1 MREIRLRELAAGA
14 RADADRIALLSIWS
28 HGHNNPRY
36 AELLP
41 RLERLDACLLRLSD
55 RRIPRGLEYRAF
67 RATRSAL
74 YRTTLARAAGRYG
87 GLLTLDLGQTTA
99 FPGPSVTDVDDPFFT
114 QREVDL
120 LNRPELQAYV
130 VTAERAAR
138 RYESMG
144 VDKPWHVIPQG
155 VSLRSVTP
163 ELRAELRARKRDG
176 ELVVGWMAAH
186 LLTAGDRDAG
196 GPLYN
201 VDHLL
206 ELWHE
211 VHARVPQA
219 RLWLVGGPSDRLRR
233 LLAGRDDVVLFGRL
247 PRERALAAASQF
259 DLAVYARTE
268 DTGIQAAK
276 VGEFI
281 GLGVPTVSYEYE
293 VTENLRETGAGVLV
307 PDAPAFVAELVRLLE
322 DDAARGALAAAAARA
337 GRELDWDVLARR
349 FERDVLDGYLPQR

>member
-1 MREIRLRELAAGA
+1 MREIRLRELAAGSPA
-14 RADADRIALLSIWS
+14 RADRIALLSLWF

-55 RRIPRGLEYRAF
+55 RRIPRGIEYRAF
-67 RATRSAL
+67 RATRGAL
-74 YRTTLARAAGRYG
+74 YRTTLTRAARRYH
-87 GLLTLDLGQTTA
+87 GLLTLDVEQIA
-99 FPGPSVTDVDDPFFT
+99 SFPGPSVTDVDDPFFT
-114 QREVDL
+114 QREVEL
-120 LNRPELQAYV
+120 LNRPELKAYV

-155 VSLRSVTP
+155 ISLRSVTP
-163 ELRAELRARKRDG
+163 ELRAELGARRRED

-186 LLTAGDRDAG
+186 LLTEGDRDAE

-206 ELWHE
+206 ELWQAVRE
-211 VHARVPQA
+211 RVPRA
-219 RLWLVGGPSDRLRR
+219 RLWLVGGASERLRR
-233 LLAGRDDVVLFGRL
+233 LLAGRDDILLLGRL
-247 PRERALAAASQF
+247 QRERALAAASHF
-259 DLAVYARTE
+259 DVSVYARTA

-276 VGEFI
+276 IGELI
-281 GLGVPTVSYEYE
+281 GLGVPTVSYDYA

-307 PDAPAFVAELVRLLE
+307 PDAGSFVAELVRLLE
-322 DDAARGALAAAAARA
+322 DSEARSGLAAAAARA
-337 GRELDWDVLARR
+337 GRELDWDVLAAR
-349 FERDVLDGYLPQR
+349 FEREVLDRYLPPR